1 LELGT
6 IQSEAARRLG
16 ISTVTL
22 SRWEC
27 DKVYPTWNHQPDLI
41 AYLGYDPFP
50 SCGLRDPHGNEPLGV
65 AFLST
70 GTLGDRIR
78 TRRLELKLTAKE
90 CAQKLKV
97 DAKTLHG
104 WENNR
109 HQPSAGAKTRIIAFL
124 GYDPLQSN
132 ATTLGE
138 KIKQYRI
145 QRGLSLRKLAKEL
158 GVDPG
163 TLARREVGESELC
176 GKLKKR
182 INSFLN
188 ILAG

>member
-1 LELGT
+1 MNVSRAKYLPSHNRGIPVPKEPKTIGECLRKRRLELG
-6 IQSEAARRLG
+6 IVQLEAARRLG

-124 GYDPLQSN
+124 GYDPFQN
-132 ATTLGE
+132 
-138 KIKQYRI
+138 
-145 QRGLSLRKLAKEL
+145 
-158 GVDPG
+158 
-163 TLARREVGESELC
+163 
-176 GKLKKR
+176 
-182 INSFLN
+182 
-188 ILAG
+188 